1 MARGLSPN
9 TEGFAGAV
17 LAEID
22 WAQPWFAP
30 WRELGEA
37 TAQRALQQQSV
48 AEALNERTYTAK
60 REASAGSGDIASAAS
75 VNTTRAGLAL
85 GDAKANPVERT
96 VGTSNEQ
103 IKEVTF
109 VPQSALPEGQA
120 YEDFIFKTAQVP
132 TRDGLHDFFNGLCW
146 HRFPLAK
153 RRLNQLQAA
162 EIEAQG
168 VRDTRGPVRDALTLF
183 DENVVLMH
191 APDEVWAALQAR
203 DWLRLFVDLRAQ
215 WQQVHLVLFGHA
227 LLEKLVM
234 PYKSITAHV
243 YRVDSEVNPHDE
255 AWLDAWLVQDLQSA
269 KLATKPYEPLPV
281 LGVPGWWSANAERAY
296 YEDANVFRPKR
307 DVVAKPSTQSAK

>member
-1 MARGLSPN
+1 
-9 TEGFAGAV
+9 
-17 LAEID
+17 
-22 WAQPWFAP
+22 
-30 WRELGEA
+30 
-37 TAQRALQQQSV
+37 
-48 AEALNERTYTAK
+48 
-60 REASAGSGDIASAAS
+60 
-75 VNTTRAGLAL
+75 
-85 GDAKANPVERT
+85 
-96 VGTSNEQ
+96 
-103 IKEVTF
+103 VTF

-162 EIEAQG
+162 EIDTQG
-168 VRDTRGPVRDALTLF
+168 IRHTRGPVRDALTLF

-191 APDEVWAALQAR
+191 APDEVWVALQAR

-227 LLEKLVM
+227 LLEKLVT

-243 YRVDSEVNPHDE
+243 YRVDNTINPRDE
-255 AWLDAWLVQDLQSA
+255 AALDAWLVQDLQPA

-281 LGVPGWWSANAERAY
+281 LGVPGWWPANQDRAY
-296 YEDANVFRPKR
+296 YEDVNVFRPKR
-307 DVVAKPSTQSAK
+307 EVVAPQLKIWAK

>member
-1 MARGLSPN
+1 MARGLSPT

-22 WAQPWFAP
+22 WSQPWFAP
-30 WRELGEA
+30 WRELGEP
-37 TAQRALQQQSV
+37 TAQLALKQQSV
-48 AEALNERTYTAK
+48 AEALNAINHAAK

-85 GDAKANPVERT
+85 GDV
-96 VGTSNEQ
+96 NEV
-103 IKEVTF
+103 KF

-168 VRDTRGPVRDALTLF
+168 VRATRGPVRDALTLF

-191 APDEVWAALQAR
+191 APDAVWQALQAR
-203 DWLRLFVDLRAQ
+203 DWLRLFVDLREQ

-227 LLEKLVM
+227 LVEKLVT
-234 PYKSITAHV
+234 PYKSITGHV
-243 YRVDSEVNPHDE
+243 YRVANAVNPHDE
-255 AWLDAWLVQDLQSA
+255 AALDAWLVQDLQPA

-281 LGVPGWWSANAERAY
+281 LGIPGWCAANAERAY
-296 YEDANVFRPKR
+296 YEDTTVFRPKR
-307 DVVAKPSTQSAK
+307 ESISVQR